1 MYMYICIYTCI
12 TYKRVYIYIHMY
24 MCIRVPQRACPWLK
38 RQVAKAETSS
48 ALRQTS
54 MPQSFC
60 TRSLSLSPSLNLS
73 LCLCLSVS
81 FSLCLSVSFSLPLSL
96 PPSVPRSLALSL
108 CLSLSVCLS
117 LSLLFLSLS
126 LFSLSSL
133 SVPLSFYLS
142 ASLWFEGLGG
152 YTAHSWCRACNAVLS
167 RCLQHAVASGEGHA
181 PNPKVLQDGRLDP
194 EPLRLSPNP
203 SMQVG
208 EPISSR
214 PASQDWRSE
223 LSTQAGRL

>member
-1 MYMYICIYTCI
+1 
-12 TYKRVYIYIHMY
+12 MY

-60 TRSLSLSPSLNLS
+60 TRSLSLPPSISLCVSVSLS
-73 LCLCLSVS
+73 LFLSVS
-81 FSLCLSVSFSLPLSL
+81 LSLSLSLSPSL
-96 PPSVPRSLALSL
+96 PPSLARSLSLSVCL
-108 CLSLSVCLS
+108 CLSVCLS
-117 LSLLFLSLS
+117 LSSLSLS

-142 ASLWFEGLGG
+142 ASLWFAGLGG

-194 EPLRLSPNP
+194 EPLRLST
-203 SMQVG
+203 
-208 EPISSR
+208 
-214 PASQDWRSE
+214 
-223 LSTQAGRL
+223 LS